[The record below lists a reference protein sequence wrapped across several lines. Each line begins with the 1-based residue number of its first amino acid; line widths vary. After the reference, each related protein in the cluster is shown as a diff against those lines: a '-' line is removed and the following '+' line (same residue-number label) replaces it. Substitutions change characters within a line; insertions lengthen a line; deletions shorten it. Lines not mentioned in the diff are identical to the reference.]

1 MALLRNVPFA
11 SILACMVIS
20 VISMVFRGRVAK
32 VLSYLLSTVLLA
44 ASIALSWYFLQGN
57 DAFVFTMGHFG
68 DPWGNELRAGLL
80 ESVMASA
87 MCLIVLAALAGG
99 SYMIRSEIPDGK
111 KNLFYIMADLMLAA
125 VMALIYTND
134 LFTSYV
140 FIEIATISAGG
151 LTMSRQNGRALA
163 SSARYMIMNLVG
175 SGLCLMG
182 ITILYGT
189 TGHLLMGSLQSA
201 VHSLFENGSYHLPLM
216 ASLILLTV
224 GLSIKSGLFPFH
236 EWLPDTYSYGVTAGS
251 ALLSSVIS
259 KGYIF
264 LLIKLYTRV
273 FGLDLVRD
281 SHICILLFAFGT
293 MGLIIGSL
301 RATQATDIRR
311 MVSYSSIAQ
320 IGYIYIALGLGT
332 QEGVIAAV
340 FHMLVHAFGKSM
352 LFLSSGALIQASGGA
367 SDFVSLRGSA
377 RRDIPAGVAFT
388 VGAMSLTGVPLLGG
402 FVSKIYIAQAAIARG
417 GLYAVIVLL
426 GLAASTFLN
435 TLYFLRTVI
444 TIYRSDT
451 DAEAAAHAGLVNS
464 LFLCA
469 MVILNFALGIA
480 SRPLYNALL
489 SGLNMFI

>member
-1 MALLRNVPFA
+1 MTLLRNVPFI
-11 SILACMVIS
+11 SVLSCMVVA
-20 VISMVFRGRVAK
+20 VISMILRGRIAK
-32 VLSYLLSTVLLA
+32 YLSYLLSAALLA
-44 ASIALSWYFLQGN
+44 ASIALCLYFTSGHES
-57 DAFVFTMGHFG
+57 FTFSMGHFP

-87 MCLIVLAALAGG
+87 MSLIVLLSLVCGG
-99 SYMIRSEIPDGK
+99 YMIRDEIPDGK

-140 FIEIATISAGG
+140 FIEIATIAAGG
-151 LTMSRQNGRALA
+151 LTMSRQSGSSLA
-163 SSARYMIMNLVG
+163 SAARYMIMNLVG

-189 TGHLLMGSLQSA
+189 TGHLLMGSLQKA
-201 VHSLFENGSYHLPLM
+201 VRLLYESGSYHLPLM

-236 EWLPDTYSYGVTAGS
+236 EWLPDTYSYGITSGS

-264 LLIKLYTRV
+264 LLIKLYARI
-273 FGLDLVRD
+273 FGLELVQE
-281 SHICILLFAFGT
+281 SNICLLLFIFGT

-311 MVSYSSIAQ
+311 MISYSSIAQ
-320 IGYIYIALGLGT
+320 IGYIFVALGLGT
-332 QEGVIAAV
+332 WAGMAAAI

-352 LFLSSGALIQASGGA
+352 LFLSSGALMKVSDGSGSFSA
-367 SDFVSLRGSA
+367 LRGAA
-377 RRDIPAGVAFT
+377 RRDVPAGIAFT
-388 VGAMSLTGVPLLGG
+388 AGAMSLTGVPLLGG
-402 FVSKIYIAQAAIARG
+402 FVSKIYIAQAAISVG
-417 GLYAVIVLL
+417 DIYTVVVLL

-444 TIYRSDT
+444 TIYRSDSDT
-451 DAEAAAHAGLVNS
+451 QAVQHAGFFNS
-464 LFLCA
+464 VCLCIL
-469 MVILNFALGIA
+469 VILNLFLGIA
-480 SRPLYNALL
+480 SRPLYTALL
-489 SGLNMFI
+489 SGLDMFI